1 MRIAII
7 EAMPDWTTQTLEELQ
22 RAGYRSGGARRAVI
36 QLLGRQECC
45 LSAQQIFDGLRAEG
59 RGVGIASVYRIL
71 DLLADQGF
79 VQRVEIGD
87 AITRFEPAHAGGD
100 HHHHLVCNT
109 CGKVEAF
116 EDEGLEHALRQV
128 ERKTGYTTAG
138 HDVLLRGACRDCR

>member
-1 MRIAII
+1 MS
-7 EAMPDWTTQTLEELQ
+7 DWTSQTLEELQ
-22 RAGYRSGGARRAVI
+22 RTGYRSGGARRAVI

-45 LSAQQIFDGLRAEG
+45 LTAQQIFDGLREEG

-100 HHHHLVCNT
+100 HHHHLVCNN

-116 EDEGLEHALRQV
+116 EDERLEQALRQV

-138 HDVLLRGACRDCR
+138 HDVLLRGACQDCR

>member
-1 MRIAII
+1 
-7 EAMPDWTTQTLEELQ
+7 MPDWTSETLEELQ

-45 LSAQQIFDGLRAEG
+45 LTAQQIFDCLRAEG

-100 HHHHLVCNT
+100 HHHHLVCNN

-116 EDEGLEHALRQV
+116 EDERLEQALRQV

-138 HDVLLRGACRDCR
+138 HDVLLRGACQDCT

>member
-1 MRIAII
+1 MS
-7 EAMPDWTTQTLEELQ
+7 DWTSQTLEELQ

-36 QLLGRQECC
+36 QLLGRQDCC
-45 LSAQQIFDGLRAEG
+45 LTAQQIFDGLRVEG

-100 HHHHLVCNT
+100 HHHHLVCNS

-116 EDEGLEHALRQV
+116 EDERLEQALRQV

-138 HDVLLRGACRDCR
+138 HDVLLRGACQDCR

>member
-1 MRIAII
+1 MS
-7 EAMPDWTTQTLEELQ
+7 DWTTETLEELQ

-45 LSAQQIFDGLRAEG
+45 LTAQEIFDGLRAEG

-87 AITRFEPAHAGGD
+87 AITRFEPAHSGGD
-100 HHHHLVCNT
+100 HHHHLVCNS

-128 ERKTGYTTAG
+128 ERKTGYRTAG
-138 HDVLLRGACRDCR
+138 HDVLLRGACQDCR

>member
-1 MRIAII
+1 LS
-7 EAMPDWTTQTLEELQ
+7 DWTTQTLDKLQ

-45 LSAQQIFDGLRAEG
+45 LTAQEIFDGLRAEG

-79 VQRVEIGD
+79 VQRVDIGD
-87 AITRFEPAHAGGD
+87 AITRFEPAHPGGD
-100 HHHHLVCNT
+100 HHHHLVCNS

-116 EDEGLEHALRQV
+116 EDDRLEQALRQV

-138 HDVLLRGACRDCR
+138 HDVLLRGACQDCR